1 MESHSELLKPRNA
14 LSSSPAPGS
23 VLISGVWIYSN
34 QKIMRLALSMS
45 NLRLLQMSRELQKHR
60 TKIGAGR
67 GPENS
72 GPEALKICE
81 ATVKVFIE
89 DMGVLRAEG

>member
-1 MESHSELLKPRNA
+1 
-14 LSSSPAPGS
+14 
-23 VLISGVWIYSN
+23 
-34 QKIMRLALSMS
+34 MS

-89 DMGVLRAEG
+89 DMGVLRAGG